1 MRILILIIGL
11 FATSSLF
18 GQIAFFNIYSNNGDE
33 SGEGIV
39 QLEDSSYM
47 VTGSSSSFAPSLGS
61 QAFLL
66 HIDSMGNFMSSTHYG
81 GPESEVG
88 RRVLYQ
94 PNDGYYI
101 AGYTNSYGNGGYDY
115 YLVKTDLNGVEQ
127 WSQTYGGAGW
137 ERVWDAAIM
146 PDSGVMM
153 IGETSSNPT
162 DNLDMYIVRTDKFGD
177 TLWTKTI
184 GGAGDDVLKGMA
196 SLNDSTYYV
205 VGYTYVEDSL
215 ETNAVVMRI
224 DDEGQIQLFDTL
236 DLTGSTYLN
245 ALSYREGVKY
255 MAVGYSN
262 GNSPNGDDSY
272 YVQFDTNGVILYEYS
287 GPDDGDQVAQVVTDF
302 GVPDVW
308 YIGID
313 YENQWSEPNGND
325 CFVGRYLDNFVYAQS
340 AVTLHYENPDYMGQL
355 IETSDGGAVMVGRT
369 YAASGMIAS
378 SSNLYVVKI
387 GPNHLHPDIH
397 NIVEQGVVNVSELS
411 VSDDFH
417 VYPNPANA
425 DLFVK
430 STSVTDGDVTLV
442 DAFGRI
448 VITEDLFLGEL
459 RIDLSSFKDGVY
471 YLRLSSEN
479 TNSTRKIV
487 IQH

>member
-1 MRILILIIGL
+1 MRILILTIGL
-11 FATSSLF
+11 FVTSSLF

-66 HIDSMGNFMSSTHYG
+66 HIDSLGNFISSTHYG

-184 GGAGDDVLKGMA
+184 GGAGDDVLKGMD
-196 SLNDSTYYV
+196 SLNDSTFYLVGSAYIEDSSYTKGMLFRIHENGTIERQDTINNYENTYFNDITIKPTLEMAV
-205 VGYTYVEDSL
+205 VGYNIGVNSNDRDSYFLKFDLNGDLNHAYSGQDNGIQYVE
-215 ETNAVVMRI
+215 AV
-224 DDEGQIQLFDTL
+224 
-236 DLTGSTYLN
+236 SHC
-245 ALSYREGVKY
+245 
-255 MAVGYSN
+255 N
-262 GNSPNGDDSY
+262 GNND
-272 YVQFDTNGVILYEYS
+272 
-287 GPDDGDQVAQVVTDF
+287 
-302 GVPDVW
+302 W
-308 YIGID
+308 YLGLN
-313 YENQWSEPNGND
+313 YFNQWSQPDGDDVALAKYSNAMIWQGNM
-325 CFVGRYLDNFVYAQS
+325 VIVS
-340 AVTLHYENPDYMGQL
+340 YEKPETIGQI
-355 IETSDGGAVMVGRT
+355 IETSDDGVIIVGKTNFDGATFGVRHVFVG
-369 YAASGMIAS
+369 
-378 SSNLYVVKI
+378 KI
-387 GPNHLHPDIH
+387 GKNDSIPDWV
-397 NIVEQGVVNVSELS
+397 NPVYSGIVGVQEVNLLDELK
-411 VSDDFH
+411 
-417 VYPNPANA
+417 VYPNPVDNELVISSDPALDTKVSLVNA
-425 DLFVK
+425 LGQV
-430 STSVTDGDVTLV
+430 VMEERLE
-442 DAFGRI
+442 FGTI
-448 VITEDLFLGEL
+448 NLY
-459 RIDLSSFKDGVY
+459 IDHLKNGVY
-471 YLRLSSEN
+471 FLTATTGSS
-479 TNSTRKIV
+479 STTRRIV